1 MSRKPEVVFSPGAFL
16 ESAVFF
22 EDRKEAQVYVLL
34 QLAFY
39 GFVEHATTTANAKTN
54 VNGSF

>member
-1 MSRKPEVVFSPGAFL
+1 MSRKPEGVFSPGAFQ

-34 QLAFY
+34 
-39 GFVEHATTTANAKTN
+39 
-54 VNGSF
+54 